1 MTTKHI
7 QYILPFLDKKYKK
20 AAEWLLEIRRSCVIT
35 NHKKMWKPKPK
46 PLLRDM
52 TRSEVIKELRSFRDA
67 WQTITTRSQDLS
79 NTWLADPSFTTLEMK
94 KRLKWY
100 YSTECK
106 LLAENWLRQYF
117 ADCYT
122 RS

>member
-1 MTTKHI
+1 MSHSVVGH
-7 QYILPFLDKKYKK
+7 D
-20 AAEWLLEIRRSCVIT
+20 
-35 NHKKMWKPKPK
+35 K
-46 PLLRDM
+46 PLP
-52 TRSEVIKELRSFRDA
+52 VFFG
-67 WQTITTRSQDLS
+67 
-79 NTWLADPSFTTLEMK
+79 LADPSFTTLEMK